1 LGFEIETGKSTTEKL
16 LAAIAKAD
24 SDVSQLGSAITKL
37 EGEQAD
43 TEGELKAATDMRA
56 SQHEEYLTISTDY
69 SESVDAL
76 ERAIQT
82 MQSKNYDVPDAE
94 AFLQRM
100 AVQKP
105 GMRRVLAAFI
115 QSKQQEA
122 ARGGPAVAAYEFQSQ
137 GIIDLLESFE
147 TKFKKELE
155 DVETEEANQAQA
167 FNLEKINLDNSI
179 DYIKKEIFEKQTLK
193 AKRASESA
201 RAKSDLAATKTALA
215 EDETTL
221 KDMEATYAAK
231 SDQFAEN
238 QKVRKAELEAI
249 SKAIEIMS
257 DPAAA
262 GSYEEHIN
270 FAQKTSLLQIRSARS
285 RVSSRQ
291 RVASFLEK
299 KARALHST
307 VLKEFAKQAAT
318 SPFDKV
324 ITMIKDLVAKL
335 KEEAAKEAEHKKWCD
350 EQLHDNKIKREKKT
364 AKVNKLTATVE
375 ALTEDIAS
383 MAKAIATLKTEQ
395 SDLVMSMSE
404 ATTQRDTEKATNT
417 DTIADAAAGHEATK
431 SAIAVLKEFYAT
443 QSFLQV
449 KGRAR
454 QVPEMAAY
462 KGMSSAKGGVVGML
476 EVIDSDFVRLEADT
490 KAAETAAATEYAGFM
505 SDAKKSKKAKHDLEF
520 KTS

>member
-1 LGFEIETGKSTTEKL
+1 
-16 LAAIAKAD
+16 
-24 SDVSQLGSAITKL
+24 
-37 EGEQAD
+37 
-43 TEGELKAATDMRA
+43 
-56 SQHEEYLTISTDY
+56 
-69 SESVDAL
+69 
-76 ERAIQT
+76 
-82 MQSKNYDVPDAE
+82 
-94 AFLQRM
+94 
-100 AVQKP
+100 
-105 GMRRVLAAFI
+105 
-115 QSKQQEA
+115 
-122 ARGGPAVAAYEFQSQ
+122 
-137 GIIDLLESFE
+137 
-147 TKFKKELE
+147 
-155 DVETEEANQAQA
+155 
-167 FNLEKINLDNSI
+167 
-179 DYIKKEIFEKQTLK
+179 
-193 AKRASESA
+193 
-201 RAKSDLAATKTALA
+201 
-215 EDETTL
+215 
-221 KDMEATYAAK
+221 
-231 SDQFAEN
+231 
-238 QKVRKAELEAI
+238 
-249 SKAIEIMS
+249 
-257 DPAAA
+257 
-262 GSYEEHIN
+262 
-270 FAQKTSLLQIRSARS
+270 
-285 RVSSRQ
+285 
-291 RVASFLEK
+291 VASFLEK

-307 VLKEFAKQAAT
+307 VLEEFAKQAAT

-490 KAAETAAATEYAGFM
+490 KAAETAAAKEYAAFM
-505 SDAKKSKKAKHDLEF
+505 ADAKKSKKDKHDLEF
-520 KTS
+520 KTSLEKDEAEFKKEQVTKDLESTQEELDKAIDYQGYLKPVCLEVHVSFEERAAQRQEEIAALKEAYGILDKK